1 LFSRLAQSVKLMI
14 AIAIFFTF
22 TLQFYVPVTILWKGL
37 EHKIRPEKQ
46 NISEYGLRVFLV
58 VS

>member
-1 LFSRLAQSVKLMI
+1 LAQSVKLMI